1 MVRIQRIIIALL
13 LLMVML
19 LPSEA
24 IALTR
29 LLNIRHWTAPDHTRI
44 VIDTSDEA
52 QYNIVKDEQKISINF
67 KNTAFPQTI
76 TPEIILNKPGIDRI
90 MLIPLPRN
98 AVRVQL
104 SLAKYVN
111 TKVFKLKKFQQKPDR
126 VVVDIELPDIEKK
139 EIEERKQIK
148 VSRKDKIIIIDPGH
162 GGDDPGAIGQD
173 GTCEKDVVLTI
184 SRKLRDMLN
193 KSNGYRSFL
202 TRGGDYYVPFK
213 KRLQIA
219 REYGGDLFVS
229 IHADASRNRYVRG
242 SSVYCLSTGGASSEA
257 ARVLARKENLADII
271 GGSPNGEGNNNELDP
286 IILNMFQTNTINLSK
301 SFGTI
306 LLKHLDTVS
315 PLKFCNI
322 QEASFIV
329 LKLPEIPSVLVET
342 AYISNPGEERL
353 LRSRHFQEKIAE
365 TIAASISEF
374 FPLPSSVSPELI
386 ITKQDGT
393 TKSAPDDA
401 PKNTEPPTPISIYK
415 VKRGD
420 TLSKI
425 ARKYDTTISTLL
437 KLNHMKLND
446 PLYVGRLLKIRE
458 PEVDKKGEERV
469 VPLKADASSARR
481 PKVCT
486 YKVKRGDTLSKIA
499 RKYDTTISTLLKLN
513 HMKLNDPLYVNQI
526 LKLP

>member
-1 MVRIQRIIIALL
+1 MLRRQRIIVRLL

-19 LPSEA
+19 LPSDA
-24 IALTR
+24 LALTR
-29 LLNIRHWTAPDHTRI
+29 LLNIRHWAAPDHTRI

-52 QYNIVKDEQKISINF
+52 QYNVEKDEQKISIDF

-90 MLIPLPRN
+90 MLIPLPHN
-98 AVRVQL
+98 TVRVQL

-126 VVVDIELPDIEKK
+126 VVVDIEFPDIEKK
-139 EIEERKQIK
+139 ESEEREQIK

-173 GTCEKDVVLTI
+173 GTCEKDIVLAI

-202 TRGGDYYVPFK
+202 TREGDYYVPFK

-219 REYGGDLFVS
+219 RKYDGDLFVS

-257 ARVLARKENLADII
+257 ARILARKENLADII
-271 GGSPNGEGNNNELDP
+271 GGSPNGEGNNDELDP

-306 LLKHLDTVS
+306 LLKHLDTVG
-315 PLKFCNI
+315 PLKFRNI
-322 QEASFIV
+322 QEAPFIV
-329 LKLPEIPSVLVET
+329 LKLSEIPSILVET

-353 LRSRHFQEKIAE
+353 LRSCRFQKKTAEAIA
-365 TIAASISEF
+365 TSIREF
-374 FPLPSSVSPELI
+374 FPLPSSVTPELI
-386 ITKQDGT
+386 ITKRDGT
-393 TKSAPDDA
+393 TKSSPD
-401 PKNTEPPTPISIYK
+401 EPNLGSQIPLYK
-415 VKRGD
+415 VKKGD
-420 TLSKI
+420 TLTRI
-425 ARKYDTTISTLL
+425 AVKYDTTVNALL
-437 KLNHMKLND
+437 KLNHMKLDD
-446 PLYVGRLLKIRE
+446 PLYADRLLKIRE
-458 PEVDKKGEERV
+458 LKVDKKERV
-469 VPLKADASSARR
+469 VPLKVSAPSTRR
-481 PKVCT
+481 PEIHT
-486 YKVKRGDTLSKIA
+486 YKVKKGDTLTRIA
-499 RKYDTTISTLLKLN
+499 VKYDTTVNALLKLN
-513 HMKLNDPLYVNQI
+513 HMKLDDPLYANQI
-526 LKLP
+526 LRLH

>member
-1 MVRIQRIIIALL
+1 
-13 LLMVML
+13 MVML

-29 LLNIRHWTAPDHTRI
+29 LLNIRHWAAPDHTRI

-52 QYNIVKDEQKISINF
+52 QYNVEKDEQKISIDF

-98 AVRVQL
+98 TVRVQL

-126 VVVDIELPDIEKK
+126 VVVDIEFPDIEKK

-202 TRGGDYYVPFK
+202 TREGDYYVPFK

-219 REYGGDLFVS
+219 REYGGDLFAS
-229 IHADASRNRYVRG
+229 IHADASRNREVTG

-271 GGSPNGEGNNNELDP
+271 GGSPNGEGNNDELDP

-301 SFGTI
+301 SFGII
-306 LLKHLDTVS
+306 LLKHLDKVG

-322 QEASFIV
+322 QEASFRV

-342 AYISNPGEERL
+342 AYISNPKEERL
-353 LRSRHFQEKIAE
+353 LRSHRFQEKIAE
-365 TIAASISEF
+365 TIAASISEL

-386 ITKQDGT
+386 ITKQDST
-393 TKSAPDDA
+393 TKSSPD
-401 PKNTEPPTPISIYK
+401 EPQENPESQVPLYK
-415 VKRGD
+415 VKKGD
-420 TLSKI
+420 TLTRI
-425 ARKYDTTISTLL
+425 AIKYDTTIVSLL
-437 KLNHMKLND
+437 KLNHMKLD
-446 PLYVGRLLKIRE
+446 DLLYVGRLLKIRE
-458 PEVDKKGEERV
+458 LAVDKKERV
-469 VPLKADASSARR
+469 VPLKVSAPSTRR
-481 PKVCT
+481 PEIRT
-486 YKVKRGDTLSKIA
+486 YKVKKGDTLTRIA
-499 RKYDTTISTLLKLN
+499 IKYDTTTASLLKLN
-513 HMKLNDPLYVNQI
+513 HMKLDDPLYTNQI
-526 LKLP
+526 LRLH